1 MRKSEQM
8 AETDSFE
15 FEDEED
21 ASISNKGM
29 ERFSEAVLYATDYDC
44 FLYNRASTCQMH
56 TYFEKTTGRPSS
68 SSQVACAVFNSPRL
82 DLCSHRSTGS
92 MRRAESPTA

>member
-1 MRKSEQM
+1 MGKSEQM

-15 FEDEED
+15 FEYEED

-44 FLYNRASTCQMH
+44 FL
-56 TYFEKTTGRPSS
+56 
-68 SSQVACAVFNSPRL
+68 
-82 DLCSHRSTGS
+82 
-92 MRRAESPTA
+92 